1 MWKHSA
7 SSTGNLMD
15 MLSVYIYIYILHR
28 LLGRLWVIVNVVP
41 TCGNKQ
47 QPKIY
52 KQVIWI

>member
-1 MWKHSA
+1 VEAFCFFHWELNGHA
-7 SSTGNLMD
+7 ICI
-15 MLSVYIYIYILHR
+15 YIYIYILHR

>member
-1 MWKHSA
+1 
-7 SSTGNLMD
+7 